1 MDNSNS
7 NTKLKFHSTFNESII
22 NSIREIASKNN
33 YKNALNELNDLEEK
47 LINQKIY
54 IVVLGLFKRGKSSLI
69 NALIGDNIA
78 PVAITPLTSVITFF
92 QFSDSPIA
100 EIVFE
105 NNSTQSV
112 TINKIIEFVS
122 EELNPENIKKVKQV
136 NVWLPSE
143 LLKNLVLVDT
153 PGLGSLY
160 EHNSDT
166 TVSFIPK
173 IDAALFVLSAD
184 LPMSKADGEFLK
196 SISNRVPK
204 LIYLLNKIDLL
215 KTEELE
221 QLRDFNIKNI
231 AKQTDKNTSSIDL
244 IPVSAKQY
252 LESSTDESKHQSG
265 IIHLKKQILELVDE
279 EGNDLIKES
288 ATNRIQAI
296 INQMMQLLNLQ
307 RSAYNTPIKDIE
319 AQMDHLRQS
328 LSVIQIN
335 QGDFLSVIKNRIK
348 LIQEEVTSIVNSKA
362 KDIKRHYQNQLLNS
376 DSLEH
381 ILNTKGSKE
390 FISDLNS
397 DIKERYL
404 QLHQTIE
411 KEVKQ
416 KFTDIM
422 IGFINQSQHFL
433 NELSKQLENQLGTKI
448 DMVIGKFDLAIYSPF
463 YIRNVSEYHIS
474 ESKSNPLLNILP
486 KAISKKLFVK
496 SVLRELEDVI
506 TSNSA
511 GMLYD
516 ITYRMDESLRKMT
529 YDLNIKTTELISELL
544 AIMAKSKEE
553 ITGMKAGVKDAID
566 KVNNDLLTLEK
577 LKSKL

>member
-1 MDNSNS
+1 MDNFNS

-22 NSIREIASKNN
+22 NSIREIASNNN

-112 TINKIIEFVS
+112 TINKIVEFVS

-160 EHNSDT
+160 EHNSET

-265 IIHLKKQILELVDE
+265 IINLKKQILDLIDE

-328 LSVIQIN
+328 LSVIQTN

-362 KDIKRHYQNQLLNS
+362 KEIKTHYQNQLLNS

-448 DMVIGKFDLAIYSPF
+448 DMVIGKFDLDVYSPF

-496 SVLRELEDVI
+496 SVLKELEDVI

-566 KVNNDLLTLEK
+566 KVNSDLLKIEK
-577 LKSKL
+577 LKTKL